1 MHVVHVNQSPIAVS
15 VPFLGVFGII
25 LGVVLILSICCLG
38 CLLYC
43 ICTPVLALFC
53 NCCSGSSSSKPATLT
68 PSHQVHTVH
77 YQYEASA
84 PPLVDEAY
92 VYEPSAPMLPEA
104 AYWDGSDDSSVVVN
118 AVVLPPLRQPG
129 REIPKPK
136 FHDVWAAVL
145 FLINFAVVCATAVHV
160 YLQSV
165 ADGSE
170 SSIAQK
176 FHLGGITV
184 SDIFLATLCTVAV
197 PFIVGVTWLSVVIL
211 HAKTIIDS
219 VLWFSVFSNAAV
231 AVLFLFA
238 GQPIAFLLFA
248 LCAAVSL
255 WYRFAVQNR
264 VPFASCVLDI
274 ACSAIRPH
282 YLSIMILACVLC
294 VCQVAWC
301 AIWAVASIEGFS
313 NIGSK
318 QQSEDGSQTP
328 QFQYPGRLIVFV
340 LLLSLYW
347 GLQVGFAIIETTV
360 SGVVACWW
368 FQPARSHVV
377 RGSLFRAMTYSF
389 GSLCFGSLIV
399 ALIMAARGLLRML
412 RGKNNR
418 RANNVILACVYA
430 AVDYILQL
438 IEAAIQYFNKY
449 AFCYVAAYG
458 NDFKSSGRSV
468 MDLFQRR
475 YEFDCNL
482 LNSLVTAINQGMDSN
497 YQRQLDIE
505 CLSGY
510 RFGSCFAEWHRGLL
524 DRSVLGSGGRKI
536 CLLCS
541 LFSAIRRHGRVNNR
555 FFAFGST

>member
-1 MHVVHVNQSPIAVS
+1 MYYFILKSISTSDRFILLKTFPGGMHVLHMSQPSVVFS

-25 LGVVLILSICCLG
+25 LGVVLVVSICCLG

-43 ICTPVLALFC
+43 ICTPVLSLFC
-53 NCCSGSSSSKPATLT
+53 CCCSGTSNTKSSIVSV
-68 PSHQVHTVH
+68 HQIAH
-77 YQYEASA
+77 YQCEASA

-104 AYWDGSDDSSVVVN
+104 TYWNGHDESSVIVN
-118 AVVLPPLRQPG
+118 AVILPPLQQPG
-129 REIPKPK
+129 REIAKPK

-160 YLQSV
+160 YMQSV
-165 ADGSE
+165 TDGTE
-170 SSIAQK
+170 SNIAQK

-184 SDIFLATLCTVAV
+184 SDILTATLCAVAV
-197 PFIVGVTWLSVVIL
+197 PFAIGVLWLSVIINY
-211 HAKTIIDS
+211 AKTIIDS
-219 VLWFSVFSNAAV
+219 MLWFSVFCNAAV
-231 AVLFLFA
+231 AVMFLLG

-255 WYRFAVQNR
+255 WYRFAVQSR

-282 YLSIMILACVLC
+282 YGSIMFLACVLC
-294 VCQVAWC
+294 VFQVLWC

-313 NIGSK
+313 NIGRI
-318 QQSEDGSQTP
+318 QPDDGQGT
-328 QFQYPGRLIVFV
+328 QIQYPGRLIVFL

-368 FQPARSHVV
+368 FQPSRSHVV
-377 RGSLFRAMTYSF
+377 RGSVFRAMTYSF

-399 ALIMAARGLLRML
+399 AVIMAARGLLRML
-412 RGKNNR
+412 RGRNNNR
-418 RANNVILACVYA
+418 RANNVVLACLYVA
-430 AVDYILQL
+430 MDYMLEL

-458 NDFKSSGRSV
+458 NDFMSSGRSV
-468 MDLFQRR
+468 MELFQRR
-475 YEFDCNL
+475 
-482 LNSLVTAINQGMDSN
+482 
-497 YQRQLDIE
+497 
-505 CLSGY
+505 
-510 RFGSCFAEWHRGLL
+510 
-524 DRSVLGSGGRKI
+524 
-536 CLLCS
+536 
-541 LFSAIRRHGRVNNR
+541 
-555 FFAFGST
+555 